1 MPKPSKGARATETM
15 LELFPQVEPKEPAKA
30 PRKRAPARKKTT
42 APAVIAQPEPAPEE
56 PKSPLKADLLA
67 TTVREPEA
75 DPLKADF
82 RNFLFVVW
90 KHLGLP
96 DPTPEQY
103 DIAYYL
109 QHGPKKKMIMAFR
122 GVGKSW
128 IYGAFICWRLYC
140 NPDWKIMVVSAS
152 KLFADS
158 LSIFVKKLISEM
170 PMLQHL
176 QPGKDQRDS
185 NIMFDVGPSRTS
197 KDPSVKSVG
206 ITGQITGSRA
216 DEILADDIES
226 LNNSATQLQREKLLE
241 MIKEFAAVIKPESGY
256 ITYLGTPQS
265 ENSIYNSLPERGYE
279 IRIWPAEIPKDVE
292 KYQGRLSP
300 FILELISKGAK
311 PGDPV
316 SPRFGSLMLAE
327 KQAEYG
333 RSGYMLQ
340 FMLDTSLADADRYP
354 LKISDLIVMALDP
367 RLGPAKVAWGT
378 SPDLVI
384 SDLPNVALQGDR
396 YHRPFFISTEMA
408 EYTGSVL
415 AIDPSGR
422 GKDETAYAVIKILHG
437 NLFVTAWGGFKDGF
451 SENTLKSLAV
461 IAKAHQVNFVIYEA
475 NFGDGMFGQL
485 FKPVLARIHPATVEE
500 VKHSVQKERRIA
512 DTLEPLMN
520 QHRLVFDRKVVEEDH
535 RSAPE
540 LKYCGIY
547 QMTRLTRDKGALA
560 QDDRL
565 DVLAIAVAYWI
576 EHMARDS
583 DTAHRDHLEELRK
596 QELEKF
602 MESTIGFKPNSGMTW
617 I

>member
-1 MPKPSKGARATETM
+1 MPDMDISESGT
-15 LELFPQVEPKEPAKA
+15 
-30 PRKRAPARKKTT
+30 
-42 APAVIAQPEPAPEE
+42 I
-56 PKSPLKADLLA
+56 
-67 TTVREPEA
+67 

-82 RNFLFVVW
+82 RNFLYLVW

-109 QHGPKKKMIMAFR
+109 QHGPKKKMVMAFR

-158 LSIFVKKLISEM
+158 LSIFVKKIIGEM
-170 PMLQHL
+170 EILQHL
-176 QPGKDQRDS
+176 QPGKGQRDS
-185 NIMFDVGPSRTS
+185 NIMFDVGPARTS

-226 LNNSATQLQREKLLE
+226 LNNSATQTARETLLE
-241 MIKEFAAVIKPESGY
+241 LIKEFAAVIKPESGY

-265 ENSIYNSLPERGYE
+265 ENSIYNSLEERGYE
-279 IRIWPAEIPKDVE
+279 IRVWPAEIPKDVD
-292 KYQGRLSP
+292 KYCGRLAP
-300 FILELISKGAK
+300 FIVDLIARGAK

-316 SPRFGSLMLAE
+316 SPRFGSLTLAE

-333 RSGYMLQ
+333 RTGYMLQ

-354 LKISDLIVMALDP
+354 LKISDLVIMSLDP
-367 RLGPAKVAWGT
+367 RLGPAKIAWGT

-384 SDLPNVALQGDR
+384 NDLPNVALQGDR
-396 YHRPFFISTEMA
+396 YHRPMFLSPEMA

-422 GKDETAYAVIKILHG
+422 GKDETGYAVVKILHG
-437 NLFVTAWGGFKDGF
+437 NLFVTAWGGFKDGY
-451 SENTLKSLAV
+451 SENTLKALAV
-461 IAKAHQVNFVIYEA
+461 IAKAHNVNYVITEA
-475 NFGDGMFGQL
+475 NYGDGMFTQL
-485 FKPVLARIHPATVEE
+485 FKPVLARIHPCTVEE
-500 VKHSVQKERRIA
+500 VKHSVQKEKRMA
-512 DTLEPLMN
+512 DTLEPIMN
-520 QHRLVFDRKVVEEDH
+520 QHRIVFDRRVIEDDH
-535 RSAPE
+535 RTASE
-540 LKYCGIY
+540 LKYSGIY
-547 QMTRLTRDKGALA
+547 QMTRLTRDKGSLA

-565 DVLAIAVAYWI
+565 DVLSIAVAYWI
-576 EHMARDS
+576 EHMARDTDS
-583 DTAHRDHLEELRK
+583 AHQEHLEKLQK
-596 QELEKF
+596 DELEKF
-602 MESTIGFKPNSGMTW
+602 AESVIGWKTNNAMTW
-617 I
+617 V